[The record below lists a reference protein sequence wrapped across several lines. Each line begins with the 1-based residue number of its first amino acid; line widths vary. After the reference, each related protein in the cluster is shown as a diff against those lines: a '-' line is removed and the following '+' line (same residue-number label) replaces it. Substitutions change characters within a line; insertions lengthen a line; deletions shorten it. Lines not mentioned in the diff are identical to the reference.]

1 MPASLQRRSLLAG
14 LGSALWLP
22 LLLHANGAR
31 ADAPLAADPFGLGVA
46 SGRPTADSV
55 VLWTRLLAGDPTVPI
70 AGSVTVDWTIAEDER
85 LQKVVRSGRATAE
98 ARWAHSVH
106 VEAGGLRPDRFYWYR
121 FTVGGKASPVGRTRT
136 VPAPD
141 ARVTALRFSFASC
154 QQYEQGYYAAQRHM
168 AAEDLNAV
176 LFLGDYIYDIS
187 WGREHVRHHGT
198 GRPTTLREYRDRY
211 ALYKADRD
219 LQAAHAAH
227 PWIVT
232 WDDHDVANDYADD
245 ISPTD
250 LDPKQFLA
258 IRAAAYQAFWEHMPL
273 PDSMRP
279 QGPALR
285 LYDHYRFGDLAE
297 LFVID
302 DRQYRAHNACHAE
315 HIRNRML
322 TDCAERLDPS
332 RTMLGAAQDA
342 WLASGFRQASARWNL
357 LAQQTLMAE
366 ADRGRNG
373 AHTYWGDGW
382 DGYPAARQRLLEA
395 VAASPVRDT
404 VVLGGDVHSFW
415 AADLRRDFARADSP
429 VLATEFVGGSIT
441 SQGPSDKAVHD
452 RMGKNPHL
460 RYGKSGAYGYGVIA
474 LEPGRAAVTFRTLQ
488 SVKDP
493 DSKIGTEARFA
504 VEAGR
509 PGVHAGG

>member
-1 MPASLQRRSLLAG
+1 MQRRSLIAG

-22 LLLHANGAR
+22 SLAR

-46 SGRPTADSV
+46 SGRPTATSV
-55 VLWTRLLAGDPTVPI
+55 VLWTRLLADDPTTAPAGTI
-70 AGSVTVDWTIAEDER
+70 AVDWAIAEDER
-85 LQKVVRSGRATAE
+85 LQKIVRSGQATAE
-98 ARWAHSVH
+98 AAWGHSVH
-106 VEAGGLRPDRFYWYR
+106 VDVEGMQPNRFYWYR
-121 FTVGGKASPVGRTRT
+121 FTVAGKPSPVGRTRT
-136 VPAPD
+136 APAPGES
-141 ARVTALRFSFASC
+141 VPTLRFTFASC

-198 GRPTTLREYRDRY
+198 GRPTSLREFRDRY
-211 ALYKADRD
+211 VLYKADRD

-232 WDDHDVANDYADD
+232 WDDHEVADDYAND

-250 LDPKQFLA
+250 ADAAQFLK

-273 PDSMRP
+273 PNAMRP
-279 QGPALR
+279 VGSALR
-285 LYDHYRFGDLAE
+285 LYDRYRFGDLAE

-302 DRQYRAHNACHAE
+302 DRQYRSHNACHAE
-315 HIRNRML
+315 RIKSRML

-332 RTMLGAAQDA
+332 RTMLGAKQEA
-342 WLASGFRQASARWNL
+342 WLASGLKQASARWNL

-366 ADRGRNG
+366 VDRGKDG
-373 AHTYWGDGW
+373 THTYWGDGW
-382 DGYPAARQRLLEA
+382 DGYPIARQKLLDA

-404 VVLGGDVHSFW
+404 LVLGGDVHSFW
-415 AADLRRDFARADSP
+415 AADLKRDFARPGSP
-429 VLATEFVGGSIT
+429 VVATEFVGGSIT
-441 SQGPSDKAVHD
+441 AQGPSERAVKD
-452 RMGKNPHL
+452 RLAKNPHL
-460 RYGKSGAYGYGVIA
+460 RYGRTGANGYGMVA
-474 LEPGRAAVTFRTLQ
+474 LTPAAATVSFRV
-488 SVKDP
+488 VKAVKEQ
-493 DSKIGTEARFA
+493 DSGIETPVRFG

-509 PGVHAGG
+509 PGVQSA